1 MTRVTRREFLRDGV
15 AAFTVSF
22 AAPAFL
28 SDIALAQGSRSRN
41 LVVVYLSGGNDSLST
56 LVPYQ
61 DPFYVSRRPA
71 IAIPAGQV
79 LQIGSDSSGR
89 PLGLHPRLTGLH
101 QIFNEGRLAIVQR
114 TGYANSSRSH
124 FQGTDIW
131 GTADPAASTEVG
143 WLGRYLDTL
152 PAPVDALAGWNA
164 ARDMPRALSARMVA
178 VPTIPDAR
186 SYALASPNGAAEA
199 LNERNAATRM
209 ASYAPSHRPHLSF
222 VNGSLRGALDTLDR
236 VASVNSYQPSLAYPN
251 NGFAL
256 ALRTVAGS
264 IVRGIGTRV
273 YWVQTGGFDT
283 HANQGAGG
291 GGAYATLMGTYG
303 DGLLAFYNDLR
314 NQGLLNDT
322 LVLQFSEFGRRI
334 SENGSQG
341 TDHGAA
347 GVMMAMGGM
356 VRGGL
361 YGTAASLDP
370 NPANPTLEN
379 NGADVRFETDFRAVY
394 ARVLDGWLGA
404 DSASILGGDFRA
416 AAPTII

>member
-1 MTRVTRREFLRDGV
+1 MSKFTRREFIRDGV

-28 SDIALAQGSRSRN
+28 SDIALAQGARSRN

-56 LVPYQ
+56 VVPYQ
-61 DPFYVSRRPA
+61 DPFYASRRPA

-79 LQIGSDSSGR
+79 LQIGRDSSGKT
-89 PLGLHPRLTGLH
+89 LGLHPRLTGLH

-131 GTADPAASTEVG
+131 GTADPGSPTSAG

-152 PAPVDALAGWNA
+152 PPPVDALAGWNG
-164 ARDMPRALSARMVA
+164 ARDMPRALMARTVA

-186 SYALASPNGAAEA
+186 TYALASPNNAAEA
-199 LNERNAATRM
+199 VNERAAATRM
-209 ASYAPSHRPHLSF
+209 ASYAPPHRPHLSF
-222 VNGSLRGALDTLDR
+222 VNGSLRGALETLDR
-236 VASVNSYQPSLAYPN
+236 VASVNSYVPSLTYPN

-264 IVRGIGTRV
+264 IARGIGTRV

-283 HANQGAGG
+283 HSNQGNAGG
-291 GGAYATLMGTYG
+291 GGYATLMATLS

-314 NQGLLNDT
+314 NQGLLGET

-347 GVMMAMGGM
+347 GIMLALGGA
-356 VRGGL
+356 VRGGI
-361 YGTAASLDP
+361 YGTAPSLDP

-379 NGADVRFETDFRAVY
+379 NGGDVKYETDFRAVY
-394 ARVLDGWLGA
+394 SRVLDGWLGTN
-404 DSASILGGDFRA
+404 STTILGGDFRA
-416 AAPTII
+416 SAPAII